1 MAALLL
7 SSDDAQC
14 SVWLHQPEHVCPMT
28 PRSIRPVSA
37 AALCAAT
44 ALWLLVV
51 DNAGFWRTLWAAR
64 DLSSSRSILAV
75 VALAAVL
82 WLLFSLILRMLC
94 WRWVGKPLLA
104 TVLLVSALAAHFI
117 GNYGVLIDKGMI
129 RNVLQTDWREAADL
143 SSAALWWDF
152 AWRGLLPAALVL
164 AVPVKRLPWPTVA
177 AGVAKHAVALTLL
190 LLAALAAFYA
200 DYAAAAR
207 NHRELRHL
215 LTPTNV
221 VNGFVGLWKGRAQ
234 PAAALIAVGADAVR
248 PAAAGSRKPLLVVLV
263 VGETARAANF
273 SLGGYARATN
283 QALAGK
289 GVVYFD
295 QVTACGTDTA
305 TSLPCMFSDLGAQ
318 RFSVAAAAAREN
330 ALDVLQRAGVA
341 VRWLDNNSG
350 CKGVCQRVDTQ
361 FPGQGAMAGPCGPEE
376 CFDEVLLR
384 GLQAAMTGPA
394 TGKDSLVVLH
404 MKGSH
409 GPAYYKRY
417 PSGARR
423 FAPTCDTNQIQS
435 CERQAL
441 INTYDN
447 SIAYTSEVLAQ
458 TIDWLAGESERMDS
472 LLLYVSDHGE
482 SLGEGKVY
490 LHGLPMLLAPTEQT
504 AIPMMAWISAGIA
517 SRLQLD
523 AGALQ
528 GVAGGTYSHN
538 NLFHTLLGA
547 FGTQTQAYRP
557 ELDLWAAARAA
568 RRTRE
573 TAATR

>member
-1 MAALLL
+1 MI
-7 SSDDAQC
+7 
-14 SVWLHQPEHVCPMT
+14 T
-28 PRSIRPVSA
+28 RSIRPVSA
-37 AALCAAT
+37 AALCWAA

-51 DNAGFWRTLWAAR
+51 DNAGFWRTLWGAR

-75 VALAAVL
+75 MAIAAVL
-82 WLLFSLILRMLC
+82 WVLFSLILRMLC

-117 GNYGVLIDKGMI
+117 GSYGVLIDKGMI

-143 SSAALWWDF
+143 SSASLWLDF

-164 AVPVKRLPWPTVA
+164 AVPVKRLRWPTVA

-190 LLAALAAFYA
+190 LLAALAAFYG

-221 VNGFVGLWKGRAQ
+221 ANGFVGLWKDRAR
-234 PAAALIAVGADAVR
+234 PAAAFITVGADAVR
-248 PAAAGSRKPLLVVLV
+248 PAAADGSKPLLVVLV

-295 QVTACGTDTA
+295 KVTACGTDTA
-305 TSLPCMFSDLGAQ
+305 SSLPCMFSDLGAQ
-318 RFSVAAAAAREN
+318 RFTVTAAAGREN

-350 CKGVCQRVDTQ
+350 CKGVCQRVGTQ
-361 FPGQGAMAGPCGPEE
+361 FLAQGAMAGPCGTEE
-376 CFDEVLLR
+376 CFDEMLLR
-384 GLQAAMTGPA
+384 GLRAGMPEPVT
-394 TGKDSLVVLH
+394 DSLVVLH

-417 PSGARR
+417 PSDARR
-423 FAPTCDTNQIQS
+423 FVPTCDTNQIQS
-435 CERQAL
+435 CDRQAL

-447 SIAYTSEVLAQ
+447 SIAYTSDVLAQ
-458 TIDWLAGESERMDS
+458 TIDWLAGEADRMDS
-472 LLLYVSDHGE
+472 LLLYLSDHGE
-482 SLGEGKVY
+482 SLGEGNVY
-490 LHGLPMLLAPTEQT
+490 LHGLPMLLAPAEQT
-504 AIPMMAWISAGIA
+504 RVPMMAWLSAGA
-517 SRLQLD
+517 AQRLQLD

-528 GVAGGTYSHN
+528 GVAGDTYSHD

-547 FGTQTQAYRP
+547 FGTQTQAYRA
-557 ELDLWAAARAA
+557 ELDLWATARVTRGAPERGAAR
-568 RRTRE
+568 
-573 TAATR
+573 